1 MRGEVV
7 AEYAAGISET
17 IGILRRRGIEQNAN
31 GLLRLRTQD
40 YDASKNLAG
49 LTSVAVDV
57 ENTAGAVALG
67 IHQDFVS
74 HGVRDK
80 RAIAGRQSVGDS
92 SKRGIKIGM
101 RHAPTFAG
109 AAEVA
114 RPAAVD
120 GFGQIRATRGHDRA
134 AKLFLDA
141 TAE

>member
-1 MRGEVV
+1 MWVRGGGM
-7 AEYAAGISET
+7 AGRL
-17 IGILRRRGIEQNAN
+17 GCAGAVRRSQNAS
-31 GLLRLRTQD
+31 RAHTH
-40 YDASKNLAG
+40 SP
-49 LTSVAVDV
+49 
-57 ENTAGAVALG
+57 TAATWMVALG

-80 RAIAGRQSVGDS
+80 LAIAGRQSVGDS